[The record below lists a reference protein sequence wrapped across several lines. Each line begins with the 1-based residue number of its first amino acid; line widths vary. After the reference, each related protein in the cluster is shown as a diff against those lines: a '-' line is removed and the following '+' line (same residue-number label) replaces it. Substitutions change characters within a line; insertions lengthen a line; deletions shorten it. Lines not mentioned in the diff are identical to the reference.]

1 MGDVYRKD
9 TVDRTHYPAFHQM
22 EGVRVFND
30 LKGTFGTTNVD
41 EVKILVSRDLKNVLT
56 NLAKHIFGDVEM
68 RFNDDYFPFTDPS
81 FELEVFYNGEWLE
94 VLGSGVILDG
104 VLKNAMRDPTQQV
117 GWAFGLGLERW
128 AMKLFEIEDIRL
140 FWSKD
145 PRFLNQFKAGQI
157 TKFKSYS
164 KFPVCYKDIAFWLDE
179 DFNENDFFQL
189 VRGVSGDL
197 AESVELIDEFVHPK
211 TQRRSNCFRINYRH
225 MDRSLTNE
233 EIDKYQFELRD
244 RVANELKCE
253 LR

>member
-1 MGDVYRKD
+1 
-9 TVDRTHYPAFHQM
+9 
-22 EGVRVFND
+22 
-30 LKGTFGTTNVD
+30 
-41 EVKILVSRDLKNVLT
+41 
-56 NLAKHIFGDVEM
+56 
-68 RFNDDYFPFTDPS
+68 
-81 FELEVFYNGEWLE
+81 
-94 VLGSGVILDG
+94 
-104 VLKNAMRDPTQQV
+104 
-117 GWAFGLGLERW
+117 
-128 AMKLFEIEDIRL
+128 MKLFEIEDIRL